1 MSASGTREL
10 SRKPGLQPAM
20 VAGESPDYASRPT
33 QSIQEIVQ
41 KPSMKNLPRLAV
53 AFSSVALAGLV
64 FVQMHGSADAASAA
78 LKQTVG
84 GQTVSA
90 GVAAPLVNLP
100 DFTRLV
106 EQAGPAVV
114 NIEATIGNGR
124 RDATDQRGPETDPQL
139 PGQEEIPEIFRRFFG
154 QPGAPGMPMPEQPRS
169 GTSFGSGFIIS
180 ADGYVLTNHHVVDG
194 ASEVIVHLTD
204 RRELK
209 AKVVGSD
216 PSSDIAVLKVNAS
229 NLPMLRLSDSRNLK
243 PGQWVLAIGSPFGF
257 DHSVTAGV
265 VSGLGRPSLDSSQR
279 YVPFI
284 QTDVAIN
291 RGNSGGPLLN
301 TSGEVVGI
309 NSQIFSNSGGY
320 MGVSFAIPIE
330 VAMNAVRQIQ
340 TTGRVARGQLGVQV
354 ADVQRDQLSEL
365 GLTRADGAF
374 IGSVQNNSAAAKA
387 GIRAGDVISAFNG
400 KEIHSSSELPPLV
413 GAMPP
418 GSRASVK
425 LIRGGKPIDAVV
437 VLSALDESVAS
448 AAIPG
453 SPSPT
458 REAPDLNRLGIVVT
472 ELDRGARS
480 SLGLS
485 PGEGV
490 RITRVASLAARQAGL
505 VAGDVILQVGR
516 NAVGSAAEFE
526 SALKV
531 IKSGDRVRLLVRN
544 AQSTGLVTIP
554 AS

>member
-1 MSASGTREL
+1 
-10 SRKPGLQPAM
+10 
-20 VAGESPDYASRPT
+20 
-33 QSIQEIVQ
+33 
-41 KPSMKNLPRLAV
+41 MKSLPRVAV
-53 AFSSVALAGLV
+53 LFTSTALAGFLYA
-64 FVQMHGSADAASAA
+64 QWHEP
-78 LKQTVG
+78 
-84 GQTVSA
+84 
-90 GVAAPLVNLP
+90 VAAATPATVQAAVAQAVSPTVNSPPLVNLP
-100 DFTRLV
+100 DFSRLV
-106 EQAGPAVV
+106 EKAGPAVV
-114 NIEATIGNGR
+114 NIEAVMAGR
-124 RDATDQRGPETDPQL
+124 NARSAQLGDEDGESQQPSPE
-139 PGQEEIPEIFRRFFG
+139 EVPEIFRRFFG
-154 QPGAPGMPMPEQPRS
+154 QPGQPGQPGMPMPQQPRG

-180 ADGYVLTNHHVVDG
+180 ADGYVLTNHHVVDD

-216 PSSDIAVLKVNAS
+216 PTSDIALLKVEAT
-229 NLPMLRLSDSRNLK
+229 NLPSLALSDSRNLK

-330 VAMNAVRQIQ
+330 VAMNAVRQIRA
-340 TTGRVARGQLGVQV
+340 TGFVTRGQLGVQV
-354 ADVQRDQLSEL
+354 GDVRREQMQEL
-365 GLTRADGAF
+365 GLTRAGGAF
-374 IGSVQNNSAAAKA
+374 VGGVQNDSAAAKA
-387 GIRAGDVISAFNG
+387 GIRPGDVIVAFNG
-400 KEIHSSSELPPLV
+400 KEIGQSSELPPLV

-425 LIRGGKPIDAVV
+425 LLREGKPMDVVV
-437 VLSALDESVAS
+437 VLTPLEETTAKAGSRSRPAP
-448 AAIPG
+448 AAP
-453 SPSPT
+453 
-458 REAPDLNRLGIVVT
+458 AADLNALGIVVA
-472 ELDRGARS
+472 ELDSGARNK
-480 SLGLS
+480 LGLK

-490 RITRVASLAARQAGL
+490 RISRVASLAARQAGL
-505 VAGDVILQVGR
+505 SPGDVILQVGKT
-516 NAVGSAAEFE
+516 AVGSTGAFE
-526 SALKV
+526 QALKGV
-531 IKSGDRVRLLVRN
+531 KPGDRVRLLVRN
-544 AQSTGLVTIP
+544 NESTGLVTIP